1 MNLVQLF
8 TTENKALIFILKI
21 LVSAIQ
27 GFFFYKNANIFF
39 NTKPNK
45 KEKISFILIITLVG
59 LITNLMPNN
68 LILIQDI
75 LNVVIILLMLHYNFK
90 LTIYK
95 SALVLVISHF
105 EVFLSGSLS
114 QIILINIFDLS
125 LENILSIP
133 FYNLCMYILSSLF
146 WILMILLSYILKHRK
161 FYYKVSKISLRSCI
175 IINVSLGILTL
186 SLISFLFAKYIDVI
200 PLQLITIIIVA
211 LLIYF
216 CISMYSI
223 IRTHTLEKTKADL
236 ENEKLYNKTLNLLH
250 DNIRCFKHDFNN
262 IVQAI
267 GGYISVND
275 MNGLRVYYRSLLDDC
290 KLTNNLNVL
299 DPEIINNPSIYSL
312 LTNKYYVAT
321 QKNIKMTF
329 SVFTD
334 LSKIN
339 FNIYEFSRMLGI
351 LLDNAI
357 EAAEES
363 EEKLIEIEFRST
375 PIKQLFII
383 KNTCKDLN
391 ISTTKIFEKGYSTKE
406 KNSGIGLWKVHTIL
420 SKNTD
425 ADLFTSISDNMFSQ
439 QLEVFY
445 KTNN

>member
-161 FYYKVSKISLRSCI
+161 FYY
-175 IINVSLGILTL
+175 N
-186 SLISFLFAKYIDVI
+186 
-200 PLQLITIIIVA
+200 
-211 LLIYF
+211 
-216 CISMYSI
+216 
-223 IRTHTLEKTKADL
+223 
-236 ENEKLYNKTLNLLH
+236 
-250 DNIRCFKHDFNN
+250 
-262 IVQAI
+262 
-267 GGYISVND
+267 
-275 MNGLRVYYRSLLDDC
+275 
-290 KLTNNLNVL
+290 
-299 DPEIINNPSIYSL
+299 
-312 LTNKYYVAT
+312 
-321 QKNIKMTF
+321 
-329 SVFTD
+329 
-334 LSKIN
+334 
-339 FNIYEFSRMLGI
+339 
-351 LLDNAI
+351 
-357 EAAEES
+357 
-363 EEKLIEIEFRST
+363 
-375 PIKQLFII
+375 FII
-383 KNTCKDLN
+383 KYQK
-391 ISTTKIFEKGYSTKE
+391 YR
-406 KNSGIGLWKVHTIL
+406 
-420 SKNTD
+420 
-425 ADLFTSISDNMFSQ
+425 
-439 QLEVFY
+439 
-445 KTNN
+445 